1 MDLYI
6 YTKRGHDES
15 GEFKQAILVLHSW
28 NKFYVDPEDQ
38 GFFADQGK
46 DEFEYDKPL
55 QLDTSGVVLDAF
67 KEGSVE
73 IKPLVTVYDQMQ
85 NYGGPQEGG
94 WYWHSKRATAYS
106 PADVGLRVGS
116 KEHDLDS
123 HREGYYIKFELVRG
137 SEEVTQKPNWW

>member
-15 GEFKQAILVLHSW
+15 GEFKQAILVLHFGG
-28 NKFYVDPEDQ
+28 NFYVDPEDQ

-67 KEGSVE
+67 KQGSVE
-73 IKPLVTVYDQMQ
+73 IKPLVTVYDQEQ
-85 NYGGPQEGG
+85 NYGGAEEGG
-94 WYWHSKRATAYS
+94 WYWHSKRATNYS
-106 PADVGLRVGS
+106 PADVGLKVGS
-116 KEHDLDS
+116 KEYDLDS
-123 HREGYYIKFELVRG
+123 YRQGYYIKFELVRG